1 MDVCRIIKADISVK
15 VGEIITTSKFERK
28 YSEGRA
34 IAESLL
40 EDIRKC
46 ECPEML
52 DRKNSLFFF
61 QMMINWNAGSCS
73 HPLHHQRYLSQHHQ
87 GDVGERGIR

>member
-52 DRKNSLFFF
+52 DRKNALFFF
-61 QMMINWNAGSCS
+61 QMMINWKSAYFIGLVLMLLIQLLPVKYICW
-73 HPLHHQRYLSQHHQ
+73 
-87 GDVGERGIR
+87 I

>member
-52 DRKNSLFFF
+52 DRKNSLFVFP
-61 QMMINWNAGSCS
+61 MMINWKSAYFIGLVLMLLIQLL
-73 HPLHHQRYLSQHHQ
+73 PVKY
-87 GDVGERGIR
+87 IYWI

>member
-34 IAESLL
+34 KAESLL
-40 EDIRKC
+40 EDIRKR
-46 ECPEML
+46 ECLEML
-52 DRKNSLFFF
+52 GRKTHCLFF
-61 QMMINWNAGSCS
+61 QMMINWKSAYFIG
-73 HPLHHQRYLSQHHQ
+73 LELMLIIQHLP
-87 GDVGERGIR
+87 VKYIYWI

>member
-34 IAESLL
+34 KAESLL
-40 EDIRKC
+40 EDIRKR
-46 ECPEML
+46 ECLEML
-52 DRKNSLFFF
+52 GRKNSLFVF
-61 QMMINWNAGSCS
+61 QMMINWKSAYFIG
-73 HPLHHQRYLSQHHQ
+73 LVLMLLIQHLP
-87 GDVGERGIR
+87 VKYICWI

>member
-52 DRKNSLFFF
+52 DRKNSLFF
-61 QMMINWNAGSCS
+61 SK
-73 HPLHHQRYLSQHHQ
+73 
-87 GDVGERGIR
+87 

>member
-34 IAESLL
+34 KAESLL
-40 EDIRKC
+40 EDIRKR
-46 ECPEML
+46 ECLEML
-52 DRKNSLFFF
+52 GRKNSLFVFPNDDTADYF
-61 QMMINWNAGSCS
+61 
-73 HPLHHQRYLSQHHQ
+73 
-87 GDVGERGIR
+87 